1 MPAAMIVLVVLG
13 IILVLAGLG
22 GLAHC
27 IRTGYAIRREKP
39 GPDAARARLQRLV
52 AVNLASVAG
61 AALGLAMV
69 VVGLTLG

>member
-1 MPAAMIVLVVLG
+1 MTVL
-13 IILVLAGLG
+13 IIIGAIFVLAGLV
-22 GLAHC
+22 GLGHC

-39 GPDAARARLQRLV
+39 DPEAARARLQRLV

-69 VVGLTLG
+69 VAGLALG